1 MADRPTIPCYWQ
13 DHGGAGQAGFQI
25 QDRRPFMLLLG
36 LGFGDR
42 VSHPK
47 TIRLFRGHLTQ
58 AEAMEKLFDLLPVF
72 PTAG

>member
-1 MADRPTIPCYWQ
+1 
-13 DHGGAGQAGFQI
+13 
-25 QDRRPFMLLLG
+25 MLLLG